1 MSKTYVAE
9 IKQTGKTF
17 KIQKAL
23 EIQRVNQHDPKMRR
37 VSARSLS
44 RALNT
49 GTIVIK

>member
-23 EIQRVNQHDPKMRR
+23 EIQNVNKNNPKMRR
-37 VSARSLS
+37 VSARTLS
-44 RALNT
+44 RAINT